1 MRFPGPAATAPSKCL
16 GTVVAL
22 VAAESMDYSLK
33 IDGKS
38 MKIMDN
44 SWIIMD
50 NYGKSWIIHG

>member
-1 MRFPGPAATAPSKCL
+1 L

-44 SWIIMD
+44 SWII
-50 NYGKSWIIHG
+50 HG